1 MARVLTGIQSSGRPH
16 LGNILGAIMPAIML
30 SKDAENEA
38 FFFIADLHSFTTIK
52 DPKQLVEN
60 TKATAATWLAFG
72 LDTQKNTFYRQSKIP
87 EVCELTWYLN
97 CITPFPMLANAHSFK
112 DKSEKLAD
120 VNAGLFIYPVLMASD
135 IIGYDADFVPVG
147 KDQKQH
153 LEMTRDIANSFNH
166 MYGDTFVVPELIID
180 ERIMTIPGTD
190 GQKMSKSYGNTIDI
204 FLPDKKLRKVIM
216 SIVTDSTPIEAPKDP
231 DTDNVFA
238 LYKVIASE
246 TQISEMHARYLAGNY
261 GYGDAKQ
268 ELFELILSRFQN
280 EREAFNYYI
289 SNQEELEKRLQE
301 GEEKAR
307 IVIRKILSRVR
318 EKLRY

>member
-1 MARVLTGIQSSGRPH
+1 
-16 LGNILGAIMPAIML
+16 
-30 SKDAENEA
+30 
-38 FFFIADLHSFTTIK
+38 
-52 DPKQLVEN
+52 
-60 TKATAATWLAFG
+60 
-72 LDTQKNTFYRQSKIP
+72 
-87 EVCELTWYLN
+87 
-97 CITPFPMLANAHSFK
+97 
-112 DKSEKLAD
+112 
-120 VNAGLFIYPVLMASD
+120 
-135 IIGYDADFVPVG
+135 
-147 KDQKQH
+147 
-153 LEMTRDIANSFNH
+153 
-166 MYGDTFVVPELIID
+166 
-180 ERIMTIPGTD
+180 
-190 GQKMSKSYGNTIDI
+190 
-204 FLPDKKLRKVIM
+204 M
-216 SIVTDSTPIEAPKDP
+216 SIVTDSTTIQAPKDP